1 MWDSFCEDLQASSNK
16 LEQCLMQYVEFSM
29 SQEQLT
35 KWLRDIEKAMQQHTE
50 LKASLQEKK
59 AQLQNHKIMHQEIMS
74 HQLLVESVCNTA
86 QHLVDQTQDKSLN
99 VYLDSIKQLFK
110 NILMKSQNLHDKLDK
125 CIQEHSNYNSHC
137 KVVNDWVTAEVDKQA
152 ECDNISGEK
161 ADIARRLSSVKVT
174 LIINNYFFLQFSYKN
189 NFSHSRYVKM
199 KMLATDTYR
208 S

>member
-29 SQEQLT
+29 AQEQLT

-161 ADIARRLSSVKVT
+161 ADIARRLSSVKVNLKT
-174 LIINNYFFLQFSYKN
+174 LFSKERRFYYFISY
-189 NFSHSRYVKM
+189 SLCVKT
-199 KMLATDTYR
+199 KTLATDTYL

>member
-110 NILMKSQNLHDKLDK
+110 NILTKSQNLHDKLDK

-161 ADIARRLSSVKVT
+161 TDIARRLSSVKVT
-174 LIINNYFFLQFSYKN
+174 LINIKMFF
-189 NFSHSRYVKM
+189 
-199 KMLATDTYR
+199 YR
-208 S
+208 SFHTKLILHTVVTSK

>member
-35 KWLRDIEKAMQQHTE
+35 KWLRDIERAMQQHTE

-161 ADIARRLSSVKVT
+161 ADIARRLSSVKVVSIFYFLNFNSDT
-174 LIINNYFFLQFSYKN
+174 NYIFI
-189 NFSHSRYVKM
+189 SHCVKM
-199 KMLATDTYR
+199 KMLVTDIYL

>member
-35 KWLRDIEKAMQQHTE
+35 KWLRDIERAMQQHTE

-174 LIINNYFFLQFSYKN
+174 PKSYFITISSDTKYIL
-189 NFSHSRYVKM
+189 HSRCVKM
-199 KMLATDTYR
+199 KTLATDTYL